1 MYYDGLGFQC
11 EYILRKDQDSN
22 KGGNGGK
29 IILFMVKNSMN
40 GSCPTL
46 KYVRDNWRKQMR
58 VRRLSC

>member
-40 GSCPTL
+40 GSYPTL
-46 KYVRDNWRKQMR
+46 KYLRDD
-58 VRRLSC
+58 